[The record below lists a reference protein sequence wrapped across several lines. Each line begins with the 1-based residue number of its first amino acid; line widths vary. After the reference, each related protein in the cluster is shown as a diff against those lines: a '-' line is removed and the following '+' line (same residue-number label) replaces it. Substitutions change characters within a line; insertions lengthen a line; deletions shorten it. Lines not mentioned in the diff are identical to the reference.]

1 MLLRQEPVRKWLL
14 LLSLYFLC
22 ISFFTLFIFTFFFFS
37 FTWLSS
43 IIFTSLPCV
52 LFRLTVPFTLLSA
65 PPSLLEGKVVPWVL
79 EFIPA
84 GRTLFSRGSCGRAI
98 LLPQLGE
105 CLCQAGVT
113 TCDSGVP
120 HSCSHTL
127 TDFFLPVLRWGHLS
141 RSLSL
146 FKDTIE
152 FLYLPMPGKP
162 GMLRGADNTA
172 AVHTRGQSRA
182 ENLSFSTQQDSLII
196 SLPLL
201 LFLRVQLL
209 FPTR

>member
-1 MLLRQEPVRKWLL
+1 MLPRQEPVRKWLL

-22 ISFFTLFIFTFFFFS
+22 VSFFYFGLFVFIFFFFS

-52 LFRLTVPFTLLSA
+52 LFRLTVPFTLLCA
-65 PPSLLEGKVVPWVL
+65 PPFLLDGKVVPWVL

-84 GRTLFSRGSCGRAI
+84 WRALFSRGSCGSAI

-120 HSCSHTL
+120 HSCSHIL
-127 TDFFLPVLRWGHLS
+127 TDFFPATSEMRPPLVQPV
-141 RSLSL
+141 
-146 FKDTIE
+146 
-152 FLYLPMPGKP
+152 
-162 GMLRGADNTA
+162 
-172 AVHTRGQSRA
+172 
-182 ENLSFSTQQDSLII
+182 
-196 SLPLL
+196 PL
-201 LFLRVQLL
+201 
-209 FPTR
+209 